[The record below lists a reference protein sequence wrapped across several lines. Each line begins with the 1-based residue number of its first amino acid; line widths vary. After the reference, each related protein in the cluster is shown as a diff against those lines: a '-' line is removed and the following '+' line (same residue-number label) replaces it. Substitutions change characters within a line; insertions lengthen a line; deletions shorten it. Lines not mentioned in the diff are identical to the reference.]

1 MNNLLDKMESD
12 VKKPTLG
19 DNSLK
24 EMADLCAEQVA
35 LEEEMEQ
42 LSEQLKAKAAS
53 ARKLSQEIIPARMSE
68 LGLESLTLSD
78 GSAIKI
84 KQLVHASIPVK
95 YREEAFDWLREHG
108 HGDIIKNQVSAT
120 FGKGEDTTAS
130 NFIDKIEELGYQ
142 PQQKVWVEPM
152 TLKAFVLEQIA
163 NGSELPTDKFGV
175 FIGAETKIS
184 KT

>member
-12 VKKPTLG
+12 VTTPTIG

-35 LEEEMEQ
+35 LEKEMEQ
-42 LSEQLKAKAAS
+42 LQEQLKAKAAA

-120 FGKGEDTTAS
+120 FG
-130 NFIDKIEELGYQ
+130 
-142 PQQKVWVEPM
+142 
-152 TLKAFVLEQIA
+152 
-163 NGSELPTDKFGV
+163 
-175 FIGAETKIS
+175 
-184 KT
+184 